1 MRPTVDWTQACMRLR
16 SVLLAT
22 LTICLLG
29 MNAWYHTTAGGQAP
43 EQDLGDTLQPGPGPL
58 ERQSDQ
64 LQLAGLSWSSIAQ
77 LLIQPPFLQEYLT
90 PRETFWR
97 GGPQAPS
104 VLCNTREL
112 PEA

>member
-1 MRPTVDWTQACMRLR
+1 M
-16 SVLLAT
+16 LLAT
-22 LTICLLG
+22 LPVCLLG
-29 MNAWYHTTAGGQAP
+29 MNAWYHTMAGGQAP

-64 LQLAGLSWSSIAQ
+64 LQLTDLSWSSIAQ
-77 LLIQPPFLQEYLT
+77 LLIQPRLLWFQNPPFLQEYLT